1 MSEFIAAIGLRVGAS
16 WQSSASEAS
25 ALQGTTRV
33 VGFPETPKP
42 TEPPMNQSAF
52 KPPVAA
58 EAPPRVRAVKPRIL
72 CVDDEPE
79 VLHGLQMHLRSRFEV
94 ITACGGL
101 EALQYL
107 WELGADSFAAVLSDM
122 RMPGM
127 DGSTLLSHVRRM
139 SPDTTRVMLTG
150 YSEMRSAIAA
160 INDGNV
166 FRFLIK
172 PCDPSVVA
180 QTMVDA
186 VDHYRLVVQDR
197 DFMVS
202 KLHALSTRL
211 RSAERLAA
219 VGTLA
224 GAMAEELNL
233 LARKLDGVIESA
245 PRRGESWDSD
255 ALRTLGETRDE
266 LHAKVRGLRN
276 VEVPGALPTVPVDLS
291 EVAISALD
299 VLRGAGLTRGVRID
313 LRASKSVANVMVE
326 RAHLERIIIVL
337 LNNAIDATE
346 NDSECARYVSVAVS
360 ADPVESRVSF
370 VVEDNGSGLP
380 SDRLEALFRG
390 GQDAASKGP
399 KAEHRLSTI
408 RQLIEARGGHMWVSS
423 VRSGGTTV
431 GFELPRAAPVGLSGV
446 VPDAPP
452 RSSSGR

>member
-1 MSEFIAAIGLRVGAS
+1 MGSV
-16 WQSSASEAS
+16 SSAVFGQ
-25 ALQGTTRV
+25 LGGPMIHGTFVRGRSLRNV
-33 VGFPETPKP
+33 DPP
-42 TEPPMNQSAF
+42 EPPMNQPTF
-52 KPPVAA
+52 KPPAA
-58 EAPPRVRAVKPRIL
+58 MDPSSRVRAVKPRIL

-79 VLHGLQMHLRSRFEV
+79 VLRGLEMHLRSRFDV
-94 ITACGGL
+94 ITANGGL

-107 WELGADSFAAVLSDM
+107 WELGAGSFAAVLSDM

-180 QTMVDA
+180 QTMIDA

-202 KLHALSTRL
+202 KLHALTTRL

-224 GAMAEELNL
+224 GALAEELEL
-233 LARKLDGVIESA
+233 LARKLDGAIESA
-245 PRRGESWDSD
+245 PNRGEFWAAD
-255 ALRTLGETRDE
+255 ALRTLTETRDE
-266 LHAKVRGLRN
+266 LHAKVRRLRA
-276 VEVPGALPTVPVDLS
+276 VETPGAPVKAAVDLS

-313 LRASKSVANVMVE
+313 LRASKTVANVLVE
-326 RAHLERIIIVL
+326 RGHLERIIIVL

-346 NDSECARYVSVAVS
+346 NDSESARYVSVAVS
-360 ADPVESRVSF
+360 ADPIEGRVSF

-380 SDRLEALFRG
+380 SDRLEAVFHRVR
-390 GQDAASKGP
+390 DAASKSP

-408 RQLIEARGGHMWVSS
+408 RQIIEAGGGHMWISS

-431 GFELPRAAPVGLSGV
+431 GFDLPRAGPAGLPSGPRE
-446 VPDAPP
+446 VPPGSA
-452 RSSSGR
+452 SGR